1 MDKVSNLA
9 KRRGFIFP
17 GSELYGGLSGTW
29 DYGPLGVL
37 MKNNVKRLW
46 WGAMVERREEVVGL
60 DAAILM
66 NPKTWEASG
75 HLEHFR
81 DPLVEC
87 KSCHQRFRADELLK
101 GKKRRCPHCG
111 GHELT
116 DMKMF
121 NTMFKTFVGPVED
134 AAATVYLRPET
145 AQGIFVNFENV
156 LQTMRLKIPF
166 GIAQIGKAFR
176 NEITTGNWLFR
187 SREFEQMELEY
198 FVEPKTAPKWHAYWV
213 KERLGWYRRYGISPT
228 HVRERKY
235 KKAELAH
242 YSAATSDVEYRFPW
256 GWDELEGI
264 ANRQDYDL
272 TQHARASGKD
282 LAYFDEARKRKY
294 LPFVIE
300 PSAGVDRCVLAFLLD
315 GYREEEVKGEKRVR
329 LALHPALAPIKAAV
343 FPLVKADAKLVK
355 KAREVYALLKPEMIA
370 MYDEVDSVGRR
381 YRRQDEIGTPFC
393 VTIDGQTLADD
404 TVTVRERDT
413 MKQERV
419 STKALVE
426 YLREKL
432 TE

>member
-1 MDKVSNLA
+1 
-9 KRRGFIFP
+9 
-17 GSELYGGLSGTW
+17 
-29 DYGPLGVL
+29 

-46 WGAMVERREEVVGL
+46 WGAMVERREDVVGL

-213 KERLGWYRRYGISPT
+213 KERLGWYRRCGISPT

-242 YSAATSDVEYRFPW
+242 YAAATSDVEYRFPW

-300 PSAGVDRCVLAFLLD
+300 PSAGVDRCVLSFLLD
-315 GYREEEVKGEKRVR
+315 AYREEEVKGEKRVR
-329 LALHPALAPIKAAV
+329 LALHSALAPIKAAV

-413 MKQERV
+413 MKQERI
-419 STKALVE
+419 SIPELVM
-426 YLREKL
+426 YIKQKI